1 MHVFVLG
8 LNHKTCPVALRERVS
23 VSEAELPAAC
33 QAIAQLAHVHEVAL
47 VSTCNRTEVYV
58 WGQANGV
65 EAVRTWLC
73 ERGGFNTKQLSE
85 FCYEWHQDEAIRHL
99 FSVAVGLDSLVL
111 GEPQILGQVKD
122 AWRGAQQAGTLG
134 SSLNRLF
141 QQSFTLAKQV
151 RTDTDI
157 GAHPVSVAFA
167 AVRLAERQFARI
179 DEAHFL
185 LIGAGDTIEL
195 AAQHIARRS
204 PKSLTIANRTLE
216 RAVTLAEQH
225 QGHAIP
231 LTDLD
236 QHLPQADVVISAT
249 ASPTPIISAAQAE
262 QAIKARR
269 NKPMLFL
276 DLAVP
281 RDIEPSINQLNHAF
295 LYSVDDL
302 QEHLEENRQNRKMA
316 AQQAESIIAMHTQR
330 FQSWVQARER
340 MNLITHIRGE
350 ALNQRDELLERAQTM
365 LANGQAADETLQWL
379 AHTLTQRLLHH
390 PSAAMREAAM
400 QGDQA
405 LLNAAQTLF
414 QPAATSHIDTDD
426 HSTE

>member
-8 LNHKTCPVALRERVS
+8 LNHKTCPVALRERVA
-23 VSEAELPAAC
+23 VAEANLAEAC
-33 QAIAQLAHVHEVAL
+33 HALAQLDHVQEVAV
-47 VSTCNRTEVYV
+47 VSTCNRTEVYA
-58 WGQANGV
+58 WGNNEGV
-65 EAVRTWLC
+65 AAIRAWLC
-73 ERGGFNTKQLSE
+73 QRGGFKQEQISS
-85 FCYEWHQDEAIRHL
+85 FCYEWHRDQAISHL

-122 AWRGAQQAGTLG
+122 AWRGAQEAGTLG

-151 RTDTDI
+151 RTDTEI

-204 PKSLTIANRTLE
+204 PQSLTIANRTLE
-216 RAVTLAEQH
+216 RATSLAEQH
-225 QGHAIP
+225 DGQAIP
-231 LTDLD
+231 LD
-236 QHLPQADVVISAT
+236 QINEHLAHADVVISAT
-249 ASPTPIISAAQAE
+249 ASPTPIIAAAQVE
-262 QAIKARR
+262 HAIKTRR

-281 RDIEPSINQLNHAF
+281 RDIDPSINQLNHAF
-295 LYSVDDL
+295 LYGVDDL

-330 FQSWVQARER
+330 FQSWVHARER

-365 LANGQAADETLQWL
+365 LSNGQAADETLQWL

-390 PSAAMREAAM
+390 PSSAMREAAM
-400 QGDQA
+400 QGDHH
-405 LLNAAQTLF
+405 LLDAAQKLF
-414 QPAATSHIDTDD
+414 QPTAGNLTDTDD